1 MVIAALFPPGVAA
14 RGKCS
19 NIRSIEQLAARL
31 DTVGDFQPKVKYAVS
46 LPQADDDIVYTIS
59 LHSQPAAGDR
69 LSPVDYLIK
78 WSLPTPE
85 TVSEGFLSYFK
96 GNHYRYRDNRL
107 QEYHFDWD
115 SIPFLSGTGG
125 VQRNGQ
131 FVELLPQML
140 AADLRKMA
148 ADTTFVL
155 RFVPDTVVS
164 GQKAAVVKGV
174 QRVRGYDSRY
184 FTLVADKATGLPLQ
198 IFNEYN
204 PGAISEQAVSVTY
217 DYPSGQSE
225 PLPVTEQALIAMY
238 PEVFEKFRQS
248 NYRIENM
255 PGLPVPQF
263 SLPTS
268 TGERYTHARGEAFR
282 APVVIAVLDP
292 AVGSTRQTVAALRKA
307 SASVPMENLLVFAM
321 LSSHIDTVEDVVGPL
336 RDNET
341 LLLSASS
348 LARDC
353 GINECPVMIVA
364 GRDGKITETI
374 IGFNPNLAESVI
386 QALARA
392 K

>member
-19 NIRSIEQLAARL
+19 NIRSVEQLAARL

-217 DYPSGQSE
+217 DYPSGQAES
-225 PLPVTEQALIAMY
+225 LPVTEQALIAMY

-268 TGERYTHARGEAFR
+268 TGERYTHARGEGFR